1 MSRIIFGSSNGFGPC
16 LFPDLDTARVILSG
30 IEIIHMVRKGQVK
43 HAHNL
48 PPSLAGQFHLLA
60 A

>member
-1 MSRIIFGSSNGFGPC
+1 M
-16 LFPDLDTARVILSG
+16 FPDLDTARVILSG
-30 IEIIHMVRKGQVK
+30 IEIIHMVRKEQVK
-43 HAHNL
+43 HAPNL

>member
-1 MSRIIFGSSNGFGPC
+1 
-16 LFPDLDTARVILSG
+16 VILSG

>member
-1 MSRIIFGSSNGFGPC
+1 
-16 LFPDLDTARVILSG
+16 VILSG
-30 IEIIHMVRKGQVK
+30 IEIIYMLRKEQVK
-43 HAHNL
+43 HAPNL